1 MNYKIVSTI
10 AFAGLVSACAPMV
23 PHELADARLAY
34 QQASQGPA
42 ARVAPAELHKAQ
54 EALTEAERSF
64 GDKPDSQRTK
74 DLSYVAQRKAELATA
89 LAQGELAKQK
99 RHASESDFT
108 KTQTQI
114 IGQQGNTLNSTRAQL
129 ADSQRDNDAKGQA
142 LTREQ
147 QARLDA
153 ERKTADAE
161 KRAKEA
167 QDSLAKLAMVKQE
180 ERGMVITLSGSVLF
194 ASNKSELL
202 PEAQTRLDQV
212 AAALLATKERSIVVE
227 GYTDARGSETYNIDL
242 SRRRAESVR
251 GYIVSKGYDAD
262 LIKSNGLGKARPIAD
277 NASAEGRANNRR
289 VEIVVQ
295 KKND

>member
-99 RHASESDFT
+99 RHAAESDFT